1 MNVTVRSAAE
11 GDIPAILLLVETAL
25 GYPQDEPQAAALR
38 LGRILHSPDYTTLV
52 AVQGGAVLGFLGMM
66 RALAYEF
73 EGEYFRIVA
82 LAVQKQAQ
90 RRGVGSLLL
99 ERAERL
105 AQERRAALLIVNS
118 GLSRLPAHAFYEKH
132 GFPKKGY
139 GFSKKLDG

>member
-118 GLSRLPAHAFYEKH
+118 GLSRLSAHAFYEKH
-132 GFPKKGY
+132 GFSKKGY

>member
-82 LAVQKQAQ
+82 LAVQEQAQ
-90 RRGVGSLLL
+90 RRGIGSLLL
-99 ERAERL
+99 ECAERL
-105 AQERRAALLIVNS
+105 AQERRAALLTVNS

-132 GFPKKGY
+132 GFSKKGY